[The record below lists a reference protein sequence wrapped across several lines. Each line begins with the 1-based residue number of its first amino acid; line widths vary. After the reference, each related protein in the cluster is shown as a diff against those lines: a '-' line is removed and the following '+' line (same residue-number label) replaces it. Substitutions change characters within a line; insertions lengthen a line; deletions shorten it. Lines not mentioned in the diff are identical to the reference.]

1 MATAAHTI
9 ACAICLGACMLKG
22 LASLVVVSI
31 LKHMSVYTPAAT
43 AVAQLVCPSLLLATR
58 KRYVLALFWTF
69 MIWSLC
75 GSKRVIPALTGV
87 SDPFK
92 TIIAAPKVFA
102 TAALVTRNG
111 VKLF

>member
-1 MATAAHTI
+1 M
-9 ACAICLGACMLKG
+9 
-22 LASLVVVSI
+22 SI
-31 LKHMSVYTPAAT
+31 LKHTSVYTPAAT
-43 AVAQLVCPSLLLATR
+43 ASAQLVCPSLLLATR

-87 SDPFK
+87 SDPSK
-92 TIIAAPKVFA
+92 TSMGVPKVFA
-102 TAALVTRNG
+102 TAALVIRNG